1 MIQINELQIG
11 SIIEYNVGDELCP
24 DWEVNTIDLDD
35 IRICIERNDYF
46 NTVYRPIPLTEKIL
60 MEWCGFESMN
70 DSMGFRLQLDKE
82 IAFRVYLANDND
94 GNEVW
99 SHNNCDIFQRDSSDD
114 FHQVCLNVIPLYLHQ
129 LQMLIQSLTN
139 EPLKIT
145 LK

>member
-1 MIQINELQIG
+1 MSNNIHCIVDGILKDGFISTDKG
-11 SIIEYNVGDELCP
+11 SGHLDE
-24 DWEVNTIDLDD
+24 
-35 IRICIERNDYF
+35 F
-46 NTVYRPIPLTEKIL
+46 SAIPLTEKIL
-60 MEWCGFESMN
+60 MEWCGFKSMN

-129 LQMLIQSLTN
+129 LQMLVLALKNQ
-139 EPLKIT
+139 PLKIE

>member
-1 MIQINELQIG
+1 MIQSHELIESQTVLEYYIEETNEWLPT
-11 SIIEYNVGDELCP
+11 VM
-24 DWEVNTIDLDD
+24 DWQD
-35 IRICIERNDYF
+35 IRNCVEDNNDF
-46 NTVYRPIPLTEKIL
+46 NKWHRSIPLTEKIL

-70 DSMGFRLQLDKE
+70 DSMGFRLQLDKD

-99 SHNNCDIFQRDSSDD
+99 SHNNCDIFQKDSSDD

-129 LQMLIQSLTN
+129 LQMLVQSLTN
-139 EPLKIT
+139 QHLKIT